1 MRLKTKWIGMLV
13 TEERHDYYK
22 SAATTLDMTIAEL
35 IKTALKEYL
44 KNE

>member
-1 MRLKTKWIGMLV
+1 MLV
-13 TEERHDYYK
+13 TEDKHEYYK
-22 SAATTLDMTIAEL
+22 SVAVKLDMSIAEL